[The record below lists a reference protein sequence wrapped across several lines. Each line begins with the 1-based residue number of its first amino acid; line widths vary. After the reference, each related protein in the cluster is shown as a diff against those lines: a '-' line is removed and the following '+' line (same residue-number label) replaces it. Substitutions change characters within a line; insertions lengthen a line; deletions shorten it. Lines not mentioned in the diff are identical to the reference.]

1 MKAAWETML
10 AFKLVWVRVLLYVF
24 LPAVTAFLTQTET
37 WSGDT
42 WDHTHLFL
50 KVRLFFSSAVPG
62 FIALAAFIDQS
73 LARART
79 NLQEKRG
86 NTDFVSKHTGLDSP

>member
-1 MKAAWETML
+1 MKDAWETML
-10 AFKLVWVRVLLYVF
+10 AFKLVWVRVLLYVL

-42 WDHTHLFL
+42 WEHTHIFL
-50 KVRLFFSSAVPG
+50 KIRLLLSSAIPG
-62 FIALAAFIDQS
+62 CIALAAFIDQS

-79 NLQEKRG
+79 HLEEKRG
-86 NTDFVSKHTGLDSP
+86 NTDFVAKHTGP